1 MGMVNV
7 YFSVD
12 TESSMAGAWKDPDRR
27 PLKADRHIFCRI
39 GETDYGIGL
48 ITDVLDRY
56 GFRATHF
63 VETLATE
70 VNGDDDTRPV
80 FDFLL
85 SRGQDVQLHVHPTY
99 HFFAESLRARAVGLK
114 YNPPANNDLLSA
126 LPEEQQAD
134 LLGQAVTLFERFAG
148 KRPVA
153 FRAGCYAA
161 NRETLRC
168 LSQLGV
174 VLDTSF
180 NPCFPHVSFP
190 GESLTP
196 NRVSR
201 IENVWQIPVTVA
213 RTRLW
218 EGGPGLKPADP
229 CAISVSELRTML
241 ETAAGGGQRH
251 FVIVFHSFSAV
262 KASDEKY
269 SRIRPDRIVI
279 RRLEKLAEYLASRPD
294 LYRVSTFAELAL
306 EVPAALPAQAP
317 VAELG
322 ILTAGLRKSV
332 QGINRLYWL

>member
-1 MGMVNV
+1 MG
-7 YFSVD
+7 
-12 TESSMAGAWKDPDRR
+12 GAWAYPDRR
-27 PLKADRHIFCRI
+27 PLMADRHIFCRI
-39 GETDYGIGL
+39 GERDYGIGL

-99 HFFAESLRARAVGLK
+99 HFFAEALRARRAGLK
-114 YNPPANNDLLSA
+114 YSPPKNNDLLSA
-126 LPEEQQAD
+126 LPEEQQAH
-134 LLGQAVTLFERFAG
+134 LLEQAVTLFERFAG

-153 FRAGCYAA
+153 FRAGCFAA
-161 NRETLRC
+161 DRATLRC
-168 LSQLGV
+168 LYKLGI
-174 VLDTSF
+174 VLDTSY
-180 NPCFPHVSFP
+180 NPCFPEVSFP
-190 GESLTP
+190 GESLMP

-201 IENVWQIPVTVA
+201 IENVWEFPLSVA

-229 CAISVSELRTML
+229 CAISFEELRTML
-241 ETAAGGGQRH
+241 ETGAAGGQRH
-251 FVIVFHSFSAV
+251 FVIIFHSFSAV
-262 KASDEKY
+262 KASDEMY

-279 RRLEKLAEYLASRPD
+279 RRLEKLAEYLASHPD
-294 LYRVSTFAELAL
+294 LYRVSTFGELAL
-306 EVPAALPAQAP
+306 ELPPAVPAQTPLP
-317 VAELG
+317 ELG